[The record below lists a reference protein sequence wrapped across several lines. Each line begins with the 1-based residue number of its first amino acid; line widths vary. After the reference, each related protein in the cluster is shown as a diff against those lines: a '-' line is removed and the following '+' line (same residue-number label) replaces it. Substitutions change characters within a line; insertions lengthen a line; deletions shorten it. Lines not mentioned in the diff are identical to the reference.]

1 MKNIVILSILA
12 VLVSGCNFQFGRADL
27 TDGELYVSES
37 GMHTFAVDGD
47 NIYSF
52 EIKLGTDFKIYDR
65 KAEKRFEKEQELR
78 SKRINAQRRIE
89 LDELYKND
97 TKDVTYEEQ
106 VE

>member
-12 VLVSGCNFQFGRADL
+12 VLISGCNFQFGRADL

-65 KAEKRFEKEQELR
+65 KAEKRFEKEQEMR
-78 SKRINAQRRIE
+78 SKRINAKRRIE
-89 LDELYKND
+89 LEKLYEKD
-97 TKDVTYEEQ
+97 TKEVTYDEELP
-106 VE
+106 

>member
-52 EIKLGTDFKIYDR
+52 QIKLGTDFRIYDS
-65 KAEKRFEKEQELR
+65 KGEKRFKKEQDMR
-78 SKRINAQRRIE
+78 QKRLNGRKLQIE
-89 LDELYKND
+89 ELYKKE
-97 TKDVTYEEQ
+97 TIEVKYEESP
-106 VE
+106 

>member
-52 EIKLGTDFKIYDR
+52 EIKLGTDFKVYDR
-65 KAEKRFEKEQELR
+65 KGEKKFKKEQEMR
-78 SKRINAQRRIE
+78 SKRINSKRRIE

-97 TKDVTYEEQ
+97 TKDVTYEELP
-106 VE
+106 